1 MENYQ
6 EKIKQCDADI
16 EARKAFVAQYD
27 KDYIGVFQTA
37 EEALEAAREAQK
49 TLMKDFTV
57 EDRQRFIDAAK
68 VKFSAHLEEMSLL
81 ERIETGYGRYEDKL
95 KKNGGSYANTVGT
108 ESIPVMTY
116 TGSKGLT
123 MEYFAPFGVVGGI
136 TPVTNPSS
144 TIYAN
149 SRHNVAV
156 GNAIIFNP
164 HPAAR
169 VCSKWSVGLFNEA
182 VVEAGGPAN
191 LCVTTDYP
199 TMGTLDVIMKCPFVK
214 LLVGTGGPAM
224 VKTLM
229 TSGKKIIAAGD
240 GNPPC
245 IVDSSADVEKA
256 VVGIIGSS
264 VMENNIMCTAEKEIF
279 VVADVYD
286 KFIAALEK
294 QRTRHLT
301 TEESEILIKECLLP
315 NPDGTYSANKKYVGK
330 DAAVILNAVGIKEDG
345 DPLMAFFETDLMNP
359 FVQTEQMM
367 PIIPVV
373 KCKDFEEALENAVF
387 TENDRK
393 HSASIWT
400 KDLYHATEYGRR
412 INTTVFAMNGGTT
425 APFGVDGSG
434 TNAPTIAT
442 PTGEGI
448 TGPHAYARRRRF
460 AMADGMGYI
469 L

>member
-1 MENYQ
+1 MDNFK
-6 EKIKQCDADI
+6 EKIAQCDADI
-16 EARKAFVAQYD
+16 EARKVFVGQYD

-37 EEALEAAREAQK
+37 EEALEAAEKAQK
-49 TLMKDFTV
+49 ILMKDFSV

-68 VKFSAHLEEMSLL
+68 AKFTEHLEEMSLL

-95 KKNGGSYANTVGT
+95 KKNGGSYAFTVGT
-108 ESIPVMTY
+108 EAIPVQTY

-123 MEYFAPFGVVGGI
+123 MEYFAPFGVIGAI

-149 SRHNVAV
+149 SRHNIAV

-199 TMGTLDVIMKCPFVK
+199 TMDTLDVIMKCPFVK

-245 IVDSSADVEKA
+245 IVDASADVEKA

-286 KFIAALEK
+286 EFIAALEK
-294 QRTRHLT
+294 QQTRHLT
-301 TEESEILIKECLLP
+301 TEESEILIKNCLIE
-315 NPDGTYSANKKYVGK
+315 NPDGSHSANKKFVGK
-330 DAAVILNAVGIKEDG
+330 DAAVILNACGIEEKG
-345 DPLMAFFETDLMNP
+345 DPSWPSL
-359 FVQTEQMM
+359 
-367 PIIPVV
+367 
-373 KCKDFEEALENAVF
+373 
-387 TENDRK
+387 R
-393 HSASIWT
+393 
-400 KDLYHATEYGRR
+400 
-412 INTTVFAMNGGTT
+412 
-425 APFGVDGSG
+425 
-434 TNAPTIAT
+434 PTS
-442 PTGEGI
+442 
-448 TGPHAYARRRRF
+448 
-460 AMADGMGYI
+460 
-469 L
+469 